1 MPHLARQAPRAEL
14 IGRLAVCLASAVILG
29 LCVALP
35 ATGAAFAVAVTA
47 GCLSAAGCDTPTVV
61 DAIVPTAAAL
71 SWIAATI
78 HIGAQQI
85 RRTYTTVNSPD
96 PKEMDV

>member
-1 MPHLARQAPRAEL
+1 MPHLVQRAPRAEL
-14 IGRLAVCLASAVILG
+14 IGRLTACLASAAILG

-47 GCLSAAGCDTPTVV
+47 DCLSAAGCDSPTVV
-61 DAIVPTAAAL
+61 DAIVPAVAAL

-85 RRTYTTVNSPD
+85 RRTYTTVNGPD

>member
-14 IGRLAVCLASAVILG
+14 VGRLAVCLASAVLLG

-47 GCLSAAGCDTPTVV
+47 SCLSAAGCDSLTVV
-61 DAIVPTAAAL
+61 DAIVPTVAAP
-71 SWIAATI
+71 SWIAAAI
-78 HIGAQQI
+78 HVGAQQI
-85 RRTYTTVNSPD
+85 RRTYRVNGPD

>member
-14 IGRLAVCLASAVILG
+14 IGRLAVGLASAVVLG

-35 ATGAAFAVAVTA
+35 ATGDAFAVAVTA
-47 GCLSAAGCDTPTVV
+47 SCLSAAGCDSPTVV
-61 DAIVPTAAAL
+61 DAIVPTVAAL

-78 HIGAQQI
+78 HVAAQQV
-85 RRTYTTVNSPD
+85 RRTNQVNGPD